1 MNKIADF
8 IIRYRNSNK
17 KELELKTTKI
27 GLSLLDVLEKTGYIK
42 YSLVSKTQK
51 KMIIELKDSRIRGL
65 ELISKNSRDTF
76 LTHSDLLSDP
86 KLKSTTSFYIM
97 STSKLGIIS
106 SWEALTN
113 GIGGKILVRVW

>member
-51 KMIIELKDSRIRGL
+51 KNDYR
-65 ELISKNSRDTF
+65 T
-76 LTHSDLLSDP
+76 
-86 KLKSTTSFYIM
+86 
-97 STSKLGIIS
+97 
-106 SWEALTN
+106 
-113 GIGGKILVRVW
+113 